1 MPYHIKRKSRLAA
14 LTGSNVDVYYTGDE
28 GGRRWSD
35 KYADRKV
42 YSSDPTSEFSKVFPT
57 TGTIKANGG
66 WTDATAV
73 SE

>member
-28 GGRRWSD
+28 GGRRWSNN
-35 KYADRKV
+35 YSDRKI
-42 YSSDPTSEFSKVFPT
+42 YSSNPTSEFSKVFST
-57 TGTIKANGG
+57 TGDIRANGG